1 MILFE
6 GVTKEYPDGTRAL
19 EDINLHVKSGEFV
32 FLVGPSGSGKTT
44 VVKLMIREQ
53 LPTAGDI
60 KIDDLEVLKLKRREL
75 PRLRRKVGIVF
86 QEFRLL
92 PARTAFEN
100 VAVALGVVGKTRP
113 EIETIVPNVLQLVG
127 LGKRAHLFPHQ
138 LSGGEKQKL
147 AIARAL
153 SHEPEILVA
162 DEPTGMIDP
171 ASTQEVVDL
180 LKKINSWGTTVLVA
194 THDAEIVNSL
204 KKRVVRLE
212 KGQIVK
218 DKKKGNYGR

>member
-19 EDINLHVKSGEFV
+19 EDVDLHIKSGEFV

-60 KIDDLEVLKLKRREL
+60 KIDDLEVLRLKRREL

-100 VAVALGVVGKTRP
+100 VAVALGVVGKTRS
-113 EIETIVPNVLQLVG
+113 EIEAIVPNVLQMVG
-127 LGKRAHLFPHQ
+127 LGERSHLFPYQ

-171 ASTQEVVDL
+171 ASTWEVVEL

-194 THDAEIVNSL
+194 THDAEVVNSL
-204 KKRVVRLE
+204 EKRVVRLE
-212 KGQIVK
+212 KGRVVT
-218 DKKKGNYGR
+218 DKKKGSYGR